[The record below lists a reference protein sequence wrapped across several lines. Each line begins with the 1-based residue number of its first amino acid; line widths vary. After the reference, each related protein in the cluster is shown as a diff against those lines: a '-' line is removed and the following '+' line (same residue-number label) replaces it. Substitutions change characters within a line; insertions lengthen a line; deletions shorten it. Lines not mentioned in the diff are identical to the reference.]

1 MSDRVTGGVLT
12 AGSINTDLV
21 ARVRRAPEAGETI
34 TGESFAIYGGGKGAN
49 QTLASIR
56 SGARTAILGAVGYD
70 DFGRQRLDDLLA
82 EHVDCASV
90 ARVDGAVSGVALIT
104 VETSGQNRIA
114 YMPGAASTVTAA
126 AADEAVHRFRPAAI
140 MTTLELPNAAIQ
152 SLIDAGR
159 RNGATIIV
167 NATPEPAAGAKL
179 AMQAD
184 ILIVNESETR
194 ELLGWGEDESN
205 WDAAASEL
213 REQGPQSVI
222 ITIGDQGAVVLSE
235 GGTQRVVP
243 PPIDVVDT
251 TGAGDAF
258 CGAFA
263 AQIARGVSVMEAA
276 RTGVIAGA
284 LACTKMGAQPS
295 QPSWSEIAAVLDPQ
309 AAQG

>member
-1 MSDRVTGGVLT
+1 VTGGVLT

-56 SGARTAILGAVGYD
+56 SGARTAILGAVGND
-70 DFGRQRLDDLLA
+70 DFGRQRLADLLS
-82 EHVDCASV
+82 EKVDCASV
-90 ARVDGAVSGVALIT
+90 AKVDGAVSGVALIT
-104 VETSGQNRIA
+104 LEASGENRIA
-114 YMPGAASTVTAA
+114 YMPGATLTVTAA
-126 AADEAVHRFRPAAI
+126 AAEAAVNRFRPSAI
-140 MTTLELPNAAIQ
+140 MATLELPAAAIQ

-159 RNGATIIV
+159 RHGATIII
-167 NATPEPAAGAKL
+167 NATPEPAAGARL
-179 AMQAD
+179 AMEAD
-184 ILIVNESETR
+184 ILIVNATEAR

-213 REQGPQSVI
+213 REQGPQNVV
-222 ITIGDQGAVVLSE
+222 ITIGEQGAVVLSE
-235 GGTQRVVP
+235 AGTQRVTP
-243 PPIDVVDT
+243 PKVKVVDT

-263 AQIARGVSVMEAA
+263 AQVAAGASVRDAA
-276 RTGVIAGA
+276 QIGAIAGS

-295 QPSWSEIAAVLDPQ
+295 QPYWADIAALLDPQ
-309 AAQG
+309 AHQG